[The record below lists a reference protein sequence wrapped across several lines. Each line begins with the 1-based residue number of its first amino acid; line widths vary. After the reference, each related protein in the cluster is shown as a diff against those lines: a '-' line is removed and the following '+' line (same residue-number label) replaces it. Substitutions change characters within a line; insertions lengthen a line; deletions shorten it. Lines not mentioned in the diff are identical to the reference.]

1 METPLFS
8 GVFLWNKVEGREVSP
23 DSEAYRGVP
32 ARRRFSVGGP
42 PTENKKGPTF
52 VEPFLFYIHIFP
64 IC

>member
-1 METPLFS
+1 
-8 GVFLWNKVEGREVSP
+8 VEGREVSP